1 MPLVGVLIGDL
12 VHDPLKSLRTWL
24 ARLRKRADAQSRGR
38 WSYFRFAIRELAG
51 LLHSPSSLIP
61 KTRWTLVVGGG
72 LAGLVLGAA
81 ASYVLPASYTSEA
94 ALMLAPSSIPDGL
107 LTNLNAFELDTA
119 GLTGRGLDLLRQ
131 RVTSRS
137 HLEKIIGDYDLYPRV
152 RTRKPLDA
160 IAADM
165 RKDVHIE
172 RTGDFTIRVAFTY
185 WGSFGAHRTVQ
196 RVTQE
201 LVSQLLDQAIQ
212 EESNRLFQSEAFF
225 AERSE
230 DAAKKWDQLNSQ
242 NRALTTVYPY
252 AEHVA
257 LDRELARKEYEF
269 LRQRLA
275 EVRLARDLSERQE
288 GRKLLILDATSLPE
302 EPDTPATEMS
312 FYGLGCGLA
321 LGLIA
326 ALWSSLRR
334 TSRSVP
340 FIAQLNSPAI
350 E

>member
-1 MPLVGVLIGDL
+1 
-12 VHDPLKSLRTWL
+12 
-24 ARLRKRADAQSRGR
+24 
-38 WSYFRFAIRELAG
+38 
-51 LLHSPSSLIP
+51 
-61 KTRWTLVVGGG
+61 
-72 LAGLVLGAA
+72 
-81 ASYVLPASYTSEA
+81 
-94 ALMLAPSSIPDGL
+94 
-107 LTNLNAFELDTA
+107 
-119 GLTGRGLDLLRQ
+119 
-131 RVTSRS
+131 
-137 HLEKIIGDYDLYPRV
+137 
-152 RTRKPLDA
+152 
-160 IAADM
+160 
-165 RKDVHIE
+165 
-172 RTGDFTIRVAFTY
+172 
-185 WGSFGAHRTVQ
+185 
-196 RVTQE
+196 

-252 AEHVA
+252 AERVA

-275 EVRLARDLSERQE
+275 EVRPARDLSERQE

-326 ALWSSLRR
+326 AL
-334 TSRSVP
+334 
-340 FIAQLNSPAI
+340 
-350 E
+350 